1 MNYQPIK
8 EYNTKI
14 RFDLFKLENT
24 VNDVKII
31 IYEKT
36 ESIILCNQRYTNA
49 DLKCRFENLSVD
61 TGCKLKG
68 T

>member
-1 MNYQPIK
+1 MRK
-8 EYNTKI
+8 
-14 RFDLFKLENT
+14 R
-24 VNDVKII
+24 
-31 IYEKT
+31 
-36 ESIILCNQRYTNA
+36 ESIILCNQRCNQICNA